1 MFFLNGGLGG
11 ARGHAGPACLSF
23 PSNVSNTPIEVLEH
37 LLPLEF
43 QRKEIMARSG
53 GAGAWPGGDGQVV
66 ECSVINS
73 TPIIVTFLAS
83 RIDRPAEGLYGGE
96 AGALGSVLLNG
107 QPINPRY
114 RRQLQ
119 PGDRLTLTTPGGGGY
134 GPAVPGP
141 AGGGAST

>member
-1 MFFLNGGLGG
+1 
-11 ARGHAGPACLSF
+11 
-23 PSNVSNTPIEVLEH
+23 VSNTPIEVLEH

-43 QRKEIMARSG
+43 QRKEITAGSG

-96 AGALGSVLLNG
+96 AGAVGSVLLNG

-114 RRQLQ
+114 RQQLQ

-134 GPAVPGP
+134 GPGVPGP
-141 AGGGAST
+141 AGAGAST